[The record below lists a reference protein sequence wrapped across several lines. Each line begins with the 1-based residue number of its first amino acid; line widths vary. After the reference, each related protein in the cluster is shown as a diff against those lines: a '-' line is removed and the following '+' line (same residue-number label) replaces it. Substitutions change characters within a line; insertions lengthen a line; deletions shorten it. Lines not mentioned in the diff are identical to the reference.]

1 MKIKKLLAVMAAVTL
16 TASSAAVYP
25 AIAVREPVKVTTA
38 EPITQPVNG
47 NETGLYKGY
56 TYSSWGNSG
65 SGVSMKLGN
74 EGTFS
79 CDWQNAKQAEFSR
92 GTGNIVTIHD
102 YETVKLD
109 VKASVKSGDS
119 YLIGETFTYHD
130 QGNEESKLC
139 LVLAYSGLDFLSNYE
154 PIAENSSFIIY
165 KLKTNI
171 IDTGNIYCSSQ
182 IFMLYKDGENKRDI
196 DISKDITDDMRV
208 MYEILGDEN
217 FVTSDPELCI
227 CGFKGAGFAEVTKN
241 EITVIDN
248 KETVSFDDNTDYKR
262 GCYNFRL
269 RKSEGAS
276 GTLDIDEDGSAKL
289 TWDSK
294 KGDEWAYVTKTVDIK
309 DMPQAYKE
317 GFYTVHSLSL
327 IKYSLSYETGSYW
340 RTKRGD
346 EIYVIDF
353 KFLSRFQ
360 GQEHAASIYDNK
372 TGKEKYRVY
381 VNETLD
387 SAGGITRQYW
397 IESTNVFKDQIY
409 CGVINDEINDI
420 IDQLRKENIIIG
432 DIVEAGIFAGY
443 RGSCNGSLE
452 LNRFTTR
459 FETKKEMYGISYDL
473 IVLQDH
479 LLGKD
484 VKLEKDVDYDEN
496 DDGVIDV
503 YDLIAMR
510 KRIVRTT
517 GIQGLQEVDGNA
529 FPNGESFD
537 RYAAERINKVEVR
550 SADSDKYIPLTRE
563 QIDQLTGILNKLSMI
578 DMEHF
583 SEKYSSG
590 YDTIRILYND
600 FYDYLLI
607 SEIPKIRVWDD
618 AIAYNGCSWIGRYDA
633 DICKELREF
642 ISSVEAE

>member
-1 MKIKKLLAVMAAVTL
+1 MKIKNLLAVMAAVTL
-16 TASSAAVYP
+16 TASAAAVYP

-38 EPITQPVNG
+38 EPVTEPVKG
-47 NETGLYKGY
+47 NESGLYKGY

-74 EGTFS
+74 NGTFS
-79 CDWQNAKQAEFSR
+79 CDWQNAEQAEFKR
-92 GTGNIVTIHD
+92 GTGNIVTMHE

-109 VKASVKSGDS
+109 VEASIKKGNS

-130 QGNEESKLC
+130 QGNDESKLC
-139 LVLAYSGLDFLSNYE
+139 LVLAYSGLDILSKYE
-154 PIAENSSFIIY
+154 PIAENSSFIMY
-165 KLKTNI
+165 KIKENV
-171 IDTGNIYCSSQ
+171 IDTENSYCSSQ

-196 DISKDITDDMRV
+196 DISKDITEDMRI
-208 MYEILGDEN
+208 MYEILGDN
-217 FVTSDPELCI
+217 DFVTSDPELCI
-227 CGFKGAGFAEVTKN
+227 CGFKGEGYADVTKN

-248 KETVSFDDNTDYKR
+248 KETVSFDEYANYKR

-276 GTLDIDEDGSAKL
+276 GTLDINEKGIATL

-294 KGDEWAYVTKTVDIK
+294 NDDEWAYITKTVDTK

-317 GFYTVHSLSL
+317 GFYTVYSMPFIKALS
-327 IKYSLSYETGSYW
+327 SETGSYW
-340 RTKRGD
+340 RTKQGD

-353 KFLSRFQ
+353 KYLSRFQ
-360 GQEHAASIYDNK
+360 GQEHVASIYDNE
-372 TGKEKYRVY
+372 TGEVKYRVY
-381 VNETLD
+381 VNEALD
-387 SAGGITRQYW
+387 SAGVITKQYW
-397 IESTNVFKDQIY
+397 IENLEVFKHKAY
-409 CGVINDEINDI
+409 YGVINDEINNI
-420 IDQLRKENIIIG
+420 TEQLRKQDINIG

-443 RGSCNGSLE
+443 RGSCKGSIELE
-452 LNRFTTR
+452 RFTTR
-459 FETKKEMYGISYDL
+459 FETKRDMYGISYD
-473 IVLQDH
+473 IRMLQDY

-510 KRIVRTT
+510 KRVISIS
-517 GIQGLQEVDGNA
+517 GIEGLQEIGGNA
-529 FPNGESFD
+529 FPDGGTLKRYDFD
-537 RYAAERINKVEVR
+537 DINKVEVR

-563 QIDQLTGILNKLSMI
+563 QIKQLTDILNKYSLI

-600 FYDYLLI
+600 FYDYQLI

-618 AIAYNGCSWIGRYDA
+618 AIENNDSGWIGKCDP

-642 ISSVEAE
+642 IRAAEAE